1 MNGYRTKIFELHDF
15 PGGLCTA
22 WNRKGYIFDGCI
34 HYLFGSGPGQPY
46 HRLWEELGAVQGR
59 TFYHHE
65 ELIRVVGPDGRTLI
79 AHSDPDQLEQHLMG
93 LSPSD
98 RGPIQALCKG
108 IRQFTSFDL
117 SRLQEKPRTSMG
129 LSDWARLGWE
139 MKSFAGALPRWTLVS
154 SQDFAARFK
163 DPFLRRALPMIFVW
177 PDIPMLAG
185 LAILAYTHT
194 RNAGFPAGAS
204 LEFARG
210 IERRYLEL
218 GGEIHYKSQV
228 EKILVED
235 DRAVGVRL
243 YNDEVHRADRVI
255 SAADSRATLI
265 DMLGDK
271 YATTATKKTFDGR
284 LPTYTQFQVSLG
296 VNRDLSHEPHWVTYL
311 YDPPLVIAG
320 EERGDLSVKNYC
332 FDPSL
337 APPGKSVVVV
347 MMSTRYSYWQHIYGH
362 RLYDS
367 EQMQV
372 SDIVIDHLEKIYP
385 GLRGQI
391 EVVDEATPLSY
402 ERFTG
407 NWQGSACG
415 WLLTKRTMPM
425 VILGM
430 RKTVPGL
437 RNFTMAGQWVEPGG
451 GLPLV
456 AASGRN
462 AIQMICREDGK
473 RFITHTI

>member
-1 MNGYRTKIFELHDF
+1 
-15 PGGLCTA
+15 
-22 WNRKGYIFDGCI
+22 
-34 HYLFGSGPGQPY
+34 
-46 HRLWEELGAVQGR
+46 
-59 TFYHHE
+59 
-65 ELIRVVGPDGRTLI
+65 
-79 AHSDPDQLEQHLMG
+79 
-93 LSPSD
+93 
-98 RGPIQALCKG
+98 
-108 IRQFTSFDL
+108 
-117 SRLQEKPRTSMG
+117 
-129 LSDWARLGWE
+129 
-139 MKSFAGALPRWTLVS
+139 
-154 SQDFAARFK
+154 
-163 DPFLRRALPMIFVW
+163 
-177 PDIPMLAG
+177 
-185 LAILAYTHT
+185 
-194 RNAGFPAGAS
+194 
-204 LEFARG
+204 
-210 IERRYLEL
+210 L

-243 YNDEVHRADRVI
+243 YNDEVHRADRMI

-311 YDPPLVIAG
+311 YDPPLLIAG
-320 EERGDLSVKNYC
+320 EERGHLSVKNYC

-425 VILGM
+425 MILGM